1 MNPIV
6 ATLLTAVFAAVAR
19 TLLPYL
25 QTLRDN
31 PETQFDR
38 KFLVPSLVSCVIAL
52 LTLPVGL
59 ASLPPELL
67 QPSTLTLS
75 LLVAVFV
82 AMWGVTDI
90 ARTFQKLAL
99 GK

>member
-6 ATLLTAVFAAVAR
+6 ATLLTAVLAAVAR
-19 TLLPYL
+19 TLFPYL

-31 PETQFDR
+31 PDTTFDR
-38 KFLVPSLVSCVIAL
+38 KFLVPPIVSCVIAL
-52 LTLPVGL
+52 LTLPVSL

-67 QPSTLTLS
+67 QPNTVSLS

-82 AMWGVTDI
+82 AIWGVTDI
-90 ARTFQKLAL
+90 ARSFQKLIL